1 MPGHTAHFLDLLV
14 LLASVAVFLG
24 IGVYFSGRQKS
35 TKNYFKA
42 GGSIPAWVVGFSILA
57 TLVSSVTFLA
67 YPGAGFQSNW
77 ILLVQGLMVPLV
89 LVGLV
94 WIVVPLYREVIGLSA
109 YEYFEKR
116 FGLFAR
122 IYSSL
127 AFSFAHFTKM
137 GTVFFL
143 LTAALAQLSGLN
155 AHLILW
161 ILGAVI
167 VIITLIGGIEAVIW
181 ADLFQGLLLIFT
193 GLVTCGLLL
202 FLAPGGPGALLST
215 AWESG
220 KIGFGPYD
228 MSFAKLTF
236 LVMALNGIFYAVQK
250 YGTDQTIVQRYLTAR
265 SDRDAVRA
273 SLVGVL
279 LCVPVWAL
287 FMFIGTALYAF
298 YQLTAL
304 PLPPG
309 TTAEQVFP
317 YFMMTQLPPGLV
329 GLILAGLTAAAIS
342 TLDTDLN
349 CLAAVA
355 VEDYYSRLKKN
366 VTDRSK
372 LIFGKIVVVLCGLA
386 ALGIASL
393 YIRLGGEG
401 VLGIVFDLYAVFS
414 GGIVGLFLLGLL
426 TRRANK
432 QGVYIGIACCVLFT
446 AWATLTSTSIPSG
459 TERRLILDLAPYNFT
474 HHRYMLGVYSH
485 LILFGVGYLASLFFA
500 SRPPENNLTIHG
512 WLEKRR
518 KRLDGAVVPEATPET
533 VRR

>member
-1 MPGHTAHFLDLLV
+1 MPGSKAHLLDLFV
-14 LLASVAVFLG
+14 LFASVVVFLG
-24 IGVYFSGRQKS
+24 IGIYFSGRQKS
-35 TKNYFKA
+35 TRNYFKA
-42 GGSIPAWVVGFSILA
+42 GGRIPAWVVGFSILA

-77 ILLVQGLMVPLV
+77 ILLVQGMMVPLV

-116 FGLFAR
+116 FGLMAR
-122 IYSSL
+122 VYSSL

-143 LTAALAQLSGLN
+143 LTVALAQLSGLN

-167 VIITLIGGIEAVIW
+167 VFITLIGGIEAVIW
-181 ADLFQGLLLIFT
+181 ADMFQGFLLIFA
-193 GLVTCGLLL
+193 GLVTAGLLL
-202 FLAPGGPGALLST
+202 FMTPGGPEALLSL
-215 AWESG
+215 AWEKG

-228 MSFAKLTF
+228 LSFAKLTF
-236 LVMALNGIFYAVQK
+236 LVMALNGVFYAVQK

-265 SDRDAVRA
+265 SDRDAIKA
-273 SLVGVL
+273 SLIGVL

-298 YQLTAL
+298 YEITSLSI
-304 PLPPG
+304 PPG
-309 TTAEQVFP
+309 MTAEQIFP
-317 YFMMTQLPPGLV
+317 YFMMTQLPPGMV
-329 GLILAGLTAAAIS
+329 GLILAGLVAAAIS

-393 YIRLGGEG
+393 YIKLGGEG
-401 VLGIVFDLYAVFS
+401 ILGIVFDLYAIFS
-414 GGIVGLFLLGLL
+414 GGMVGLFLLGLM

-432 QGVYIGIACCVLFT
+432 QGVYIGIVVCVLFT
-446 AWATLTSTSIPSG
+446 AWATVTSTSIPSG
-459 TERRLILDLAPYNFT
+459 TEKRLILDLGQYNFT

-485 LILFGVGYLASLFFA
+485 LILFGVGYIASLFFA
-500 SRPPENNLTIHG
+500 SQPPEKNLTIHG

-518 KRLDGAVVPEATPET
+518 SRLRDAVPAEPKPEA
-533 VRR
+533 VGR